1 MHKSFSLA
9 LATALT
15 LGALFAQSALNAQAA
30 DSSSPRQAL
39 TADAHWK
46 FFLGDPANAQA
57 PSFSDSSWRSV
68 TLPHDWSIESAPSK
82 DNPSAGGGGYFPG
95 GIGWYRRTFTA
106 PASWNG
112 KQITVYFEG
121 VAANAT
127 IYLNGHE
134 LGIHPYAYT
143 SFRFD
148 LTPWLN
154 IGKSNVLAVRVDD
167 SQQPA
172 SRWYMGAG
180 IYRHVHVIVTDPV
193 HVAPWG
199 VFVTTPEVTEDAAK
213 LVVKTSVANS
223 TSQSA
228 QVSVE
233 TEILS
238 PTGET
243 VAHASSPLTV
253 NEKTN
258 AEATTDLSVEHPKLW
273 SPASP
278 HLYRAVTTVLQNGKP
293 IDHTETTFGIRTI
306 AWSVE
311 EGLLLNGKSIK
322 LQGGSV
328 HHANGPLGAEALDRA
343 EERRVQLLKDAGFN
357 AVRTAHNPPSP
368 EFLAACD
375 RLGLLVLDEP
385 FDVWKT
391 KKVEY
396 DYAHLFDQWWRKDID
411 SMVLRDR
418 NHPSI
423 IIWGIGNEIPEA
435 WTPAGA
441 PIARQLAGSIRAL
454 DNTRPITEAFPGAT
468 YTKSID
474 AVMAQLD
481 IAGYNYNLVQNSQKD
496 HERVPSR
503 IMVSTET
510 MPANAFAQ
518 WKTIH
523 DHPYTIGEFVWTAM
537 DYLGESGIGAPVILP
552 DAQAKQADK
561 VVEMMKSAMAN
572 MGADGKN
579 PFAGFAEQ
587 QKKQDEEARK
597 KSEEEAAQQKKEAGN
612 LMSLMFH
619 GYPWHAADSGDID
632 ITGHRKPQSY
642 YRDILW
648 KGGNQVYATV
658 RTPLPAGEQY
668 VQIGWSVYPTL
679 HSWTWPGQEGKD
691 MQVEV
696 YAGTEKVRLYL
707 NGKLIGEQPT
717 GVNEQRRALFT
728 VPYAPGTLKAV
739 GINGD
744 QEVATNAIETAGA
757 PAGINLTA
765 DRTTLHADGEDLS
778 YVTVEAVDA
787 EGRIDPNN
795 SAEVH
800 FTVSGPATIAAVG
813 NGDGQ
818 STESYRGNQR
828 ALFHGR
834 ALVILRT
841 TTGTGAIHLE
851 ATAPGLKSASVELH
865 AEPAAP
871 TAMLQ

>member
-1 MHKSFSLA
+1 MHKSLRLVLA
-9 LATALT
+9 AALPLIILTSISARGAVSQAGSTPVRQT
-15 LGALFAQSALNAQAA
+15 L
-30 DSSSPRQAL
+30 D
-39 TADAHWK
+39 ADAHWK

-57 PSFSDSSWRSV
+57 PSFDDISWRNV
-68 TLPHDWSIESAPSK
+68 TLPHDWSIEGK
-82 DNPSAGGGGYFPG
+82 IDKNNPSAGGGGYFAG
-95 GIGWYRRTFTA
+95 GVGWYRRTFTA
-106 PASWNG
+106 PASWRG
-112 KQITVYFEG
+112 KQVTVHFEG

-148 LTPWLN
+148 LTHWLN
-154 IGKSNVLAVRVDD
+154 LGKSNVLAVRVDD
-167 SQQPA
+167 SGQPA

-180 IYRHVHVIVTDPV
+180 IYRHVQVIVTDPI

-199 VFVTTPEVTEDAAK
+199 VFVTTPEATDDAAK
-213 LVVKTSVANS
+213 LIVKTSIANT

-228 QVSVE
+228 RVSVE
-233 TEILS
+233 TTILS
-238 PTGET
+238 PNDQT
-243 VAHASSPLTV
+243 VAHTSASLTV
-253 NEKTN
+253 NEKN
-258 AEATTDLSVEHPKLW
+258 HAEATTNLSVAHPQLW
-273 SPASP
+273 SPDSP
-278 HLYRAVTTVLQNGKP
+278 HLYRAVTEVLQDGKP
-293 IDHTETTFGIRTI
+293 IDRVETTFGIRTLS
-306 AWSVE
+306 WSIE
-311 EGLLLNGKSIK
+311 KGLQLNGKSIK

-328 HHANGPLGAEALDRA
+328 HHANGPLGAAAFDRA

-368 EFLAACD
+368 EFLSACD

-391 KKVEY
+391 DKVKY
-396 DYAHLFDQWWRKDID
+396 DYAHIFDQWWRKDID

-423 IIWGIGNEIPEA
+423 IIWGIGNEIQEA

-441 PIARQLAGSIRAL
+441 PIAKQLAGSIRAL
-454 DNTRPITEAFPGAT
+454 DGTRPITEAFPGAT
-468 YTKSID
+468 YTPSVD

-481 IAGYNYNLVQNSQKD
+481 IAGYNYNLVQNNAKD
-496 HERVPSR
+496 HARVPSR
-503 IMVSTET
+503 IMMTTES

-518 WKTIH
+518 WQTIH
-523 DHPYTIGEFVWTAM
+523 EHPYTLGEFVWTAM

-552 DAQAKQADK
+552 TEQAKQADDAA
-561 VVEMMKSAMAN
+561 EMMKFAVAN

-579 PFAGFAEQ
+579 PFAAMTEQ
-587 QKKQDEEARK
+587 QKKQAEEKAVK
-597 KSEEEAAQQKKEAGN
+597 QKESAGN

-619 GYPWHAADSGDID
+619 GYPWHAADCGDID
-632 ITGHRKPQSY
+632 LIGHRKPQSY

-648 KGGNQVYATV
+648 KGGDRVYATV
-658 RTPLPAGEQY
+658 RAPIPAGKQY
-668 VQIGWSVYPTL
+668 VQLGWSVYPTL
-679 HSWTWPGQEGKD
+679 HSWTWPGQESKD

-717 GVNEQRRALFT
+717 GVNEQRRALFV
-728 VPYAPGTLKAV
+728 VPYVPGTLKAV
-739 GINGD
+739 GVNGD
-744 QEVATNAIETAGA
+744 QEVASDIIETAGA
-757 PAGINLTA
+757 PARLKLTA
-765 DRTTLHADGEDLS
+765 DRATLHADGEDLS
-778 YVTVEAVDA
+778 YITVEAVDA
-787 EGRIDPNN
+787 EGRIEPNE
-795 SAEVH
+795 STEVH

-813 NGDGQ
+813 NGNGQ

-841 TTGTGAIHLE
+841 ITKTGPIHLE
-851 ATAPGLKSASVELH
+851 ATAPGLKSANIDLQ
-865 AEPAAP
+865 AEAAAP
-871 TAMLQ
+871 RAELP